1 MRFTNTVIVSE
12 AFRVLNAFGLYGYY
26 YSWSDHIDFPLACLL
41 RITDMIKAHEKEGCD
56 SYFTN
61 LSKELNCIQEHI
73 SKLEITEETM
83 MDNCIIYY
91 ESWQLQCCGRP
102 FSVGDK
108 VEWTCI
114 MPQYYKNAHGIMLD
128 FEEDHHGFATH
139 SIVGTVSKIIAERS
153 EFPKGKWVVWYHK
166 AHTIQEEIS
175 HADGWE
181 SDKKDDDTTER
192 TFWGYIVEL
201 KDVVVKPIASI
212 ISKE

>member
-1 MRFTNTVIVSE
+1 
-12 AFRVLNAFGLYGYY
+12 
-26 YSWSDHIDFPLACLL
+26 
-41 RITDMIKAHEKEGCD
+41 MIKAHEKEGD

-108 VEWTCI
+108 VELTCI
-114 MPQYYKNAHGIMLD
+114 MPQYYKNAHGIMLN

-139 SIVGTVSKIIAERS
+139 SILVR
-153 EFPKGKWVVWYHK
+153 
-166 AHTIQEEIS
+166 
-175 HADGWE
+175 
-181 SDKKDDDTTER
+181 
-192 TFWGYIVEL
+192 L
-201 KDVVVKPIASI
+201 
-212 ISKE
+212 